1 MGLSVYEKLC
11 IAKKAPIRKKCPVT
25 AKAPRGEVL
34 YDVPNTFIR
43 NVIVLTCRLHKIAGE
58 LLASRRRKDRS
69 KCFPARQRADAVEE
83 LVVDYL
89 RSVRGDSENVRFTLF
104 RNWEYSVHSVG

>member
-25 AKAPRGEVL
+25 AKAPRGEAL

-43 NVIVLTCRLHKIAGE
+43 NVIVLMCHLHEIAAE

-89 RSVRGDSENVRFTLF
+89 RSVRGHHQNVRYTFY
-104 RNWEYSVHSVG
+104 RNWKYTMHLVG